1 MATQSGWL
9 NRSTNNQET
18 QTERTPAMQTTET
31 MSSVANAG
39 EAWATPPT
47 EAELDYVR
55 TGLAAR
61 FPHLSCTVEMVDGTL
76 YVKAVKA

>member
-1 MATQSGWL
+1 M
-9 NRSTNNQET
+9 N
-18 QTERTPAMQTTET
+18 TTET
-31 MSSVANAG
+31 MRGVTNAR
-39 EAWATPPT
+39 EQWSPPPT

-61 FPHLSCTVEMVDGTL
+61 FPNLSCTVEMVDGAL